1 MNGIGGTVKNA
12 VFRQIEVG
20 KFTIHISTEFS
31 KAASKDIPSIKSL
44 SAKQLYI
51 GGAKQY

>member
-1 MNGIGGTVKNA
+1 MNRVGGTVKNA

-20 KFTIHISTEFS
+20 KFTIHTSAEFS
-31 KAASKDIPSIKSL
+31 RATNKDIPSIKSL